1 MPVCSLKTDEVARVV
16 GINPTRVP
24 LATALTFG
32 STLCRVLLMQ
42 TSTGPLAD
50 LLDTLTGAARHVG
63 WTDAEWARR
72 AGLPKE
78 TLCRLRSRSNCDLA
92 TLHALSRAVGKRM
105 TIGEPAART
114 SEDGLW
120 PALVDRQLES
130 ILLDVLSTR
139 SSRAQD
145 WRPLGPSFFLAGL
158 AVTLASVPGFDRRR
172 YLELAEALH
181 PGATEPRVFAKWL
194 AETPLPPARFL
205 PMLQARSDHAA

>member
-1 MPVCSLKTDEVARVV
+1 MLKSTKSLFYLLD
-16 GINPTRVP
+16 
-24 LATALTFG
+24 ALTE
-32 STLCRVLLMQ
+32 
-42 TSTGPLAD
+42 
-50 LLDTLTGAARHVG
+50 AARDAG
-63 WTDAEWARR
+63 WSDAEWARR
-72 AGLPKE
+72 SGLPKE
-78 TLCRLRSRSNCDLA
+78 TLCRLRSRSTCDLA
-92 TLHALSRAVGKRM
+92 TLHALSRAVGKRL
-105 TIGEPAART
+105 TVDEPAART